1 MKRYCCY
8 RNETNGDISY
18 NEMQK
23 ILKTKSAILID
34 VRSKQEFNEGHF
46 NGAINIPLN
55 DINII
60 TNKIKDKNKY
70 IILYCSSGI
79 RSKKAQKILIS
90 DGYMNVY
97 NLVDGY

>member
-1 MKRYCCY
+1 
-8 RNETNGDISY
+8 
-18 NEMQK
+18 MQK

-60 TNKIKDKNKY
+60 TDKVKDKNKY

>member
-1 MKRYCCY
+1 
-8 RNETNGDISY
+8 
-18 NEMQK
+18 MQK

-46 NGAINIPLN
+46 DGAINIPLN
-55 DINII
+55 NINII
-60 TNKIKDKNKY
+60 TDKVKDKNKY

-79 RSKKAQKILIS
+79 RSKKAQEILIS

-97 NLVDGY
+97 NLADGY